1 MALASRRVRYG
12 ARRIACLV
20 VVLAPA
26 IAFAHEETGQ
36 AAGFLA
42 GLMHPVTG
50 MDHVLAMI
58 AVGLWGAVL
67 GPPAIW
73 VLPVAFPLV
82 MALGGLMGLLG
93 IPLPGVEIGIA
104 LSAIVLGTMVLAEA
118 RPPIWL
124 AALIVAVFAVFHG
137 HAHGR
142 ELPEGT
148 SALLYSLGFVIA
160 TGLLHAVGILLG
172 VAYRWRTGR
181 WTLRVGGAGVALAGL
196 FFLWRAVS

>member
-1 MALASRRVRYG
+1 MQRVCQG
-12 ARRIACLV
+12 VRRIALIAAA
-20 VVLAPA
+20 LAPT

-42 GLMHPVTG
+42 GLLHPVTG
-50 MDHVLAMI
+50 VDHVLAMI
-58 AVGLWGAVL
+58 SVGLWGAVL

-172 VAYRWRTGR
+172 AAYRWPAGR
-181 WTLRVGGAGVALAGL
+181 RGLRVAGAGVALAGI
-196 FFLWRAVS
+196 FFLWRAAT